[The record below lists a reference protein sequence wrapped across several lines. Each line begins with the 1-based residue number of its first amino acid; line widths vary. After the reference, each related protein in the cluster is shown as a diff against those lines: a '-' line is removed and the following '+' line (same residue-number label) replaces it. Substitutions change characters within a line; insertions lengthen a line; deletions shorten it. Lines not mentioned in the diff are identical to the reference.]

1 MKKLLMMAA
10 IALPMLVSAQA
21 YKSEVWSPDN
31 GDGTY
36 TNPVINADY
45 SDPDVCVGASGEDY
59 YMTASSFQCTPGLP
73 ILHSKDLV
81 NWEIVG
87 YALKNLYEGDS
98 QLLEHFSTV
107 QHGNGV
113 WAPSIRYHAG
123 QYYIYWGDPDYGVY
137 MVKTK
142 HGDPA
147 GEWEQPVCVIK
158 GQGYIDTT
166 PLWDEDGRC
175 YLVNGW
181 ANSRSKYASVLTVRE
196 MSADGM
202 KPIGQPVIVFD
213 GNGTE
218 NRTCEGPKF
227 YKRDGWYWIMCPA
240 GGVPGG
246 FQLAMRSKS
255 PYGPYEQ
262 KIVLQQGKTNINGPH
277 QGGWVHTKY
286 GEDWF
291 LHVQDKEAY
300 GRVVHLNPVDWST
313 GWPVMGKKGEP
324 VTTYKKPITNNQYP
338 ITNNQYPIT
347 NNQYPI
353 INPVESD
360 EFDST
365 TIGKQWQWQANYDE
379 KFGVPTAFGTMRI
392 FTYKLSGE
400 RSEVRGEKFDNL
412 FLVPNMLLQKTP
424 ADEFTATT
432 KVRFTSKADGQMAG
446 IIMMGLDYSALVV
459 KRVGKEFQLLRL
471 TCKQADKGKAQEE
484 ELIATLKPTAED
496 KIDYKPGIHE
506 DIYLQLK
513 VSLPDKDKLKNKG
526 GYEGKPQV
534 TFSYSLDGKK
544 FQQAGSTFQMRQGK
558 WIGAKFGYVCVEDNA
573 KADRGWLDADWMR
586 ITK

>member
-1 MKKLLMMAA
+1 MYQTMKRLLLLAA
-10 IALPMLVSAQA
+10 VALPMMVAAQT
-21 YKSEVWSPDN
+21 YQSEVWSPDN

-59 YMTASSFQCTPGLP
+59 YLTASSFQCTPGLP

-81 NWEIVG
+81 NWELVG
-87 YALKNLYEGDS
+87 YALKNLYEGDCK
-98 QLLEHFSTV
+98 LLEHFSTV

-123 QYYIYWGDPDYGVY
+123 QYYIYWGDPDHGVY

-142 HGDPA
+142 NGDPA

-166 PLWDEDGRC
+166 PLWDEDGKC

-196 MSADGM
+196 LSADGT

-240 GGVPGG
+240 GGVPEG

-255 PYGPYEQ
+255 PYGPYEH

-291 LHVQDKEAY
+291 LHFQDKEAY

-324 VTTYKKPITNNQYP
+324 VATYKKPITNNQYP
-338 ITNNQYPIT
+338 IT
-347 NNQYPI
+347 
-353 INPVESD
+353 NPVESD

-392 FTYKLSGE
+392 FTHKLPENSN
-400 RSEVRGEKFDNL
+400 NL
-412 FLVPNMLLQKTP
+412 FMVPNMLLQKTP

-471 TCKQADKGKAQEE
+471 TCKQADKGKPQEE

-506 DIYLQLK
+506 DIYLMLR
-513 VSLPDKDKLKNKG
+513 VALPNKDKLKNKG

-534 TFSYSLDGKK
+534 TFAYSMDGKTYR
-544 FQQAGSTFQMRQGK
+544 QAGSPFQMRQGK